1 MTRQKQ
7 DREAYSSGKKL
18 TSNKGNATVLI
29 DQSEHKKTYTTT
41 LGPIVSHIGLP
52 MHPPTIVHI
61 ISLITTMT
69 GKTSFIV
76 GNTIILS

>member
-1 MTRQKQ
+1 MMRQKQ
-7 DREAYSSGKKL
+7 DREAYSRGKKID
-18 TSNKGNATVLI
+18 SKGNATVLI
-29 DQSEHKKTYTTT
+29 DQPKHKKTYITT

-52 MHPPTIVHI
+52 THQLVHI
-61 ISLITTMT
+61 ISLITTLT